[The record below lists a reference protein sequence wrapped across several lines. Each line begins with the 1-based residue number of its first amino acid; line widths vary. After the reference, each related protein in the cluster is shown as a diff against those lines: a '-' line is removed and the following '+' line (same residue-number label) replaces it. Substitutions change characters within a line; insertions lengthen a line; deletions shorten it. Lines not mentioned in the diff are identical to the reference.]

1 MTKTALILT
10 PSRDC
15 KLHEGESVDT
25 SEIADGVLNG
35 RSSLLG
41 AMGWMF
47 GLSFVLTLFLG
58 WVPLIGPFIGP
69 TVGGFIGG
77 RRAGS
82 PGTAVLAA
90 VLPAV
95 LLTLLMFALAGMAAL
110 LSHLPIV
117 GAIAAIVA
125 GAMGVIIIVHNLV
138 LFLAAL
144 VGGATR

>member
-1 MTKTALILT
+1 M
-10 PSRDC
+10 
-15 KLHEGESVDT
+15 ET

-69 TVGGFIGG
+69 AVGGFIGG

-95 LLTLLMFALAGMAAL
+95 LLTLLMFRACG
-110 LSHLPIV
+110 H
-117 GAIAAIVA
+117 G
-125 GAMGVIIIVHNLV
+125 G
-138 LFLAAL
+138 AL
-144 VGGATR
+144 VPSAYRRSHRGNCGRSDGCDHYRPQSGFVFGSAGGRCHPVTIEAA